1 MDVINKQ
8 YNNVCLEA
16 SNKLKVNSVVLLKN
30 ISNEAE
36 TEPLRLARVDKI
48 KKSRDGTQRVVVVTY
63 QNVSINKKGN
73 WVGNPV
79 TVERCVSDVVLVDNA
94 LNDSMLSPSSKMQTN
109 REQISNNQEEVPP
122 IQARP
127 DTNTSS
133 NPNSLDTTEETEANP
148 SEKVATEEPSKMLK
162 KTA

>member
-36 TEPLRLARVDKI
+36 TEPLRLARVDEI

-79 TVERCVSDVVLVDNA
+79 TVERCVSNVVLVDNA
-94 LNDSMLSPSSKMQTN
+94 LNESMLSPSSKMQ
-109 REQISNNQEEVPP
+109 INNK
-122 IQARP
+122 
-127 DTNTSS
+127 
-133 NPNSLDTTEETEANP
+133 
-148 SEKVATEEPSKMLK
+148 EKPGDWRHEIENNERN
-162 KTA
+162 